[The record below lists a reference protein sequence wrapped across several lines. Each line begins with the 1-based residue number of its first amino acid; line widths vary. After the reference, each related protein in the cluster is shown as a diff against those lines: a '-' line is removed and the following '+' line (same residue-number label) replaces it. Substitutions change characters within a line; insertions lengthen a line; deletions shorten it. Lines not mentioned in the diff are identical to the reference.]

1 MHLNGRRGGFLL
13 AVGLTGFGSVWAQ
26 SAQPAGITLNT
37 FAEVEKKRTDSVVER
52 YLLTPA
58 DHVVAGDQLVY
69 TVEIRNT
76 TTHSRDGVTVTNP
89 IPERMGYIASSAAG
103 PGCDIDFSVDG
114 ALSFAKPEGLLITL
128 PAGRTRPATAADYT
142 HIRWKL
148 KYALSGNTTAFARFR
163 ATLK

>member
-1 MHLNGRRGGFLL
+1 MTARGGVLL
-13 AVGLTGFGSVWAQ
+13 AVGLSGFGSVWGQ

-37 FAEVEKKRTDSVVER
+37 FAEVEKRRTDSVVER

-69 TVEIRNT
+69 TVEIRNST
-76 TTHSRDGVTVTNP
+76 SHPRDGVTVTNP
-89 IPERMGYIASSAAG
+89 IPERMGYIASSATG

-114 ALSFAKPEGLLITL
+114 GISFAKPDALLIAL

-148 KYALSGNTTAFARFR
+148 KFSLSGNATAFARFR

>member
-1 MHLNGRRGGFLL
+1 M
-13 AVGLTGFGSVWAQ
+13 AQ
-26 SAQPAGITLNT
+26 IAQPAGITLHT
-37 FAEVEKKRTDSVVER
+37 FAEVEKRRTDTSVAR
-52 YLLTPA
+52 YALTPA

-69 TVEIRNT
+69 TVEIRNAT
-76 TTHSRDGVTVTNP
+76 PTARDGVTVTNP
-89 IPERMGYIASSAAG
+89 IPERMSYIAASATG
-103 PGCDIDFSVDG
+103 PGCDIEFSVDG
-114 ALSFAKPEGLLITL
+114 AVTFGKPDALVIAL